1 MKKVLNVWFVA
12 GAYDVCV
19 DNGRVTHA
27 MRDGKSY
34 RPYVVNK
41 KYGGYDL
48 DTTLSLSALRA
59 RLNRGTVI
67 FA

>member
-1 MKKVLNVWFVA
+1 MKKVLNGWFTT
-12 GAYDVCV
+12 GSYDVRV

-27 MRDGKSY
+27 MRNGKSY

-59 RLNRGTVI
+59 RLTRGTAI